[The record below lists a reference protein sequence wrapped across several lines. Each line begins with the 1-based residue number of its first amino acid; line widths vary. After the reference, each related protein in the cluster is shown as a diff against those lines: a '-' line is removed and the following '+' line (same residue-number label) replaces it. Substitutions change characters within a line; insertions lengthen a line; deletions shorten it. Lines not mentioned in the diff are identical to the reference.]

1 MVVFFADRNL
11 MLVEKNEQIENSS
24 TEVKTGNQ
32 SHQGKKSTLRKVRD
46 KTSVIIII
54 IIIINIE
61 IALK

>member
-32 SHQGKKSTLRKVRD
+32 SHQGKNKNYEKSETKPQ
-46 KTSVIIII
+46 
-54 IIIINIE
+54 
-61 IALK
+61 